1 MLFMVS
7 LAIIINRHGIRSKCN
22 PGSVS
27 NISEEIIIKSVNDNG
42 VQRAAK
48 ATLGLVNIYSKPD

>member
-48 ATLGLVNIYSKPD
+48 ATLGLVNI